1 MKKIVFLVL
10 GVAICAASVFAGGKG
25 SGSQTGGTREV
36 TFIIYGDKT
45 DRMTQFMANDMP
57 KLLAEKGL
65 NIKMNLQVQPWT
77 EYASSQIEL
86 RYASGEDFA
95 TWTDMPFIARCA
107 GKGYLYDITDLI
119 PKYAQSVLREI
130 DKASF
135 DSFSLNGR
143 NYGLPIGNIPNASV
157 FFAVTARTDLM
168 AEVGITDLKTL
179 DDVEKF
185 YTTAKKLH
193 PDYMGV
199 AEGSPTDTYGMVR
212 MLSRY
217 ISDKNLLFLNELVIT
232 DASANNAQIWS
243 YLESDE
249 FKKYAAIARRWNQM
263 GIIDPQVLSDGTIAN
278 SKWLASQAMFRNG
291 NAGRPW
297 EEVGSMKAQNPK
309 AALRSFFV
317 GDAKGPLVSRGTYS
331 TAFQISVNAKHPEAY
346 LEVINLLYSDQ
357 KTYNY
362 MTYGIEGTDY
372 TLNAQGKIA
381 TRPNLQVIMPEWASN
396 NAKWQIFEG
405 YIDNAVIND
414 YLHWND
420 GSILQK
426 DIGFIFDLEPVKV
439 EYAQIQAVTNEYVPP
454 ITYGF
459 VNYDTAYPELLRRL
473 KAAGIDKY
481 MAEFQKQFNT
491 WYSTKK

>member
-1 MKKIVFLVL
+1 MKKIAFLIL
-10 GVAICAASVFAGGKG
+10 GVAIGAASVFAGGK
-25 SGSQTGGTREV
+25 SDGSQAGGMREV
-36 TFIIYGDKT
+36 TFLINGSKT
-45 DRMTQFMANDMP
+45 DRMTQFMANDLP

-65 NIKMNLQVQPWT
+65 NIKVDLQVQPWGD
-77 EYASSQIEL
+77 ANSKAEL
-86 RYASGEDFA
+86 RYASGEDF
-95 TWTDMPFIARCA
+95 TYWTDMMFIASCV

-119 PKYAQSVLREI
+119 PKYAQNVLREI

-143 NYGLPIGNIPNASV
+143 NYGLPVGNKPNASEA
-157 FFAVTARTDLM
+157 FSITARTDLM
-168 AEVGITDLKTL
+168 AEVGMTTLKTL
-179 DDVEKF
+179 EDLEKF
-185 YTTAKKLH
+185 YTAAKKLH
-193 PDYMGV
+193 PDYI
-199 AEGSPTDTYGMVR
+199 GSGLPKEPLGLVH

-249 FKKYAAIARRWNQM
+249 FRKYAAIARRWNEM
-263 GIIDPQVLSDGTIAN
+263 GIIDPQVLSDSAFTL
-278 SKWLASQAMFRNG
+278 SKWTSGQAMFYAG
-291 NAGRPW
+291 AAGRPW
-297 EEVGSMKAQNPK
+297 EQIGQMKALNPK
-309 AALRSFFV
+309 AELRNFFI

-331 TAFQISVNAKHPEAY
+331 TAFQISANAKHPEAY
-346 LEVINLLYSDQ
+346 LEVFNLIYSDQ

-362 MTYGIEGTDY
+362 MTYGIEGVDY

-381 TRPNLQVIMPEWASN
+381 TRPNSQVFLPEWAPN
-396 NAKWQIFEG
+396 NAKWQIFES
-405 YIDNAVIND
+405 IISNEVIND

-426 DIGFIFDLEPVKV
+426 DIGFIFDVEPVKV
-439 EYAQIQAVTNEYVPP
+439 EYAQIQAVTSEYVPP

-459 VNYDTAYPELLRRL
+459 VNYDTAYPELQRRL

-481 MAEFQKQFNT
+481 IAEFQKQFST
-491 WYSTKK
+491 WYNNKK